1 MCPGAFTDMCVL
13 CAVAAT
19 VPNACT
25 INCFHIVVQ
34 GETLDS
40 IASGLKQTP
49 QSLIPYNSQIG
60 NSTVLYPGERICLP
74 AQLCKTSRRLL
85 RA

>member
-1 MCPGAFTDMCVL
+1 MCPCAFTDMWVL

-19 VPNACT
+19 VPNTCAVD
-25 INCFHIVVQ
+25 CFHPVVQ

-40 IASGLKQTP
+40 IASSLKQTP
-49 QSLIPYNSQIG
+49 QSLIALNTQIG